1 MNLTGNE
8 LASLHAKREEDRW
21 EFTICQLNLNQI
33 INNFILDRINMEL
46 KKGLKNRKLTT
57 EDITIDD
64 LTISKG
70 TKVKVRFSVTM
81 KETIPM
87 LENRVYNAYS
97 NSLDIADFYNH
108 IVELFDFYAYALD
121 TDIDNIKIE
130 LKELEILDN
139 K

>member
-1 MNLTGNE
+1 MKLTGNE

-21 EFTICQLNLNQI
+21 EFTICQLSLNQI
-33 INNFILDRINMEL
+33 INVFILDRINNEL
-46 KKGLKNRKLTT
+46 KEGKKNSKLTT
-57 EDITIDD
+57 EDITIED

-70 TKVKVRFSVTM
+70 TKVKVKFSVTL

-87 LENRVYNAYS
+87 LEGVVYNPYS
-97 NSLDIADFYNH
+97 NSLDIKDFYNH

-130 LKELEILDN
+130 LNELEILN
-139 K
+139 

>member
-33 INNFILDRINMEL
+33 INIFILDRINMEL

-57 EDITIDD
+57 EDITIGD

-70 TKVKVRFSVTM
+70 TKVKAKFSVSM
-81 KETIPM
+81 KETIPI
-87 LENRVYNAYS
+87 LKNKVYNAYS
-97 NSLDIADFYNH
+97 NSLDIEDFYNH
-108 IVELFDFYAYALD
+108 IVELFDFYAYELD
-121 TDIDNIKIE
+121 TEIDNIRIE
-130 LKELEILDN
+130 LKELEILD
-139 K
+139 

>member
-8 LASLHAKREEDRW
+8 LASLHAKRENDGW

-46 KKGLKNRKLTT
+46 KKGLKNSKLTT
-57 EDITIDD
+57 EDITIDY

-70 TKVKVRFSVTM
+70 TKVKVKFNVTM

-97 NSLDIADFYNH
+97 NSLDIKDFYNH
-108 IVELFDFYAYALD
+108 IVDLFDFYAYELD
-121 TDIDNIKIE
+121 TDINNIRIE
-130 LKELEILDN
+130 LKELEISDN
-139 K
+139 

>member
-33 INNFILDRINMEL
+33 INNFILDRIKMEL
-46 KKGLKNRKLTT
+46 KKDLKNRMLIT
-57 EDITIDD
+57 EDITIND
-64 LTISKG
+64 LKISKG
-70 TKVKVRFSVTM
+70 TKVKVKFSVSL
-81 KETIPM
+81 KETIPI

-97 NSLDIADFYNH
+97 NSLDIKDFYNH
-108 IVELFDFYAYALD
+108 IVELFDFYAYELD

-130 LKELEILDN
+130 LNELEILD
-139 K
+139 